1 MAVINLVQPVE
12 PFTNSQLLLFLL
24 VIYIITL
31 YLSLKFDKRVMF
43 LSAILWLIPLTWFDD
58 VLIIIVFVIM
68 FFLHIILPL
77 GSIGG
82 NNDDF

>member
-1 MAVINLVQPVE
+1 MINLVQLAE
-12 PFTNSQLLLFLL
+12 PFSNTQILLILL

-43 LSAILWLIPLTWFDD
+43 LSSILWLIPLTWFEDI
-58 VLIIIVFVIM
+58 LIIVVFIIM
-68 FFLHIILPL
+68 FFLHIIIPL
-77 GSIGG
+77 SDIGG